1 MYSYLKSNYMKDAMD
16 YVSVVILSIGEAFS
30 INDIL
35 IFKLRL
41 NLLLLL
47 FALLLV
53 FNSFIFKEDVR
64 KNIIELYAK
73 EKKAVKYIGDITVL
87 CFIIILFYFTYKAT
101 KL

>member
-1 MYSYLKSNYMKDAMD
+1 MKDAMD